1 MYGIL
6 SRQINLET
14 LSSVLDVG
22 VTSDRNFVSSNF
34 FEALF
39 PHKDRITALSDQ
51 DASWME
57 ETFPGLR
64 FVHGD
69 GCRLPFDDCSFDL
82 VFSSAVVEHVGTFE
96 RQLQFIRECVR
107 VAKRYAFIT
116 TPNRWHPLEFHSVLP
131 LLHWLPKSA
140 HRKLL
145 VALRKEVLSREENLN
160 LLSARDL
167 KRICEELRIQNY
179 EILYARFL
187 GFRSNLLLLV
197 RRR

>member
-1 MYGIL
+1 
-6 SRQINLET
+6 
-14 LSSVLDVG
+14 
-22 VTSDRNFVSSNF
+22 
-34 FEALF
+34 
-39 PHKDRITALSDQ
+39 
-51 DASWME
+51 
-57 ETFPGLR
+57 
-64 FVHGD
+64 
-69 GCRLPFDDCSFDL
+69 
-82 VFSSAVVEHVGTFE
+82 
-96 RQLQFIRECVR
+96 
-107 VAKRYAFIT
+107 
-116 TPNRWHPLEFHSVLP
+116 VLP